1 MNKKPHSIQQTDDP
15 CIQATYKH
23 KEGCACPLRP
33 GLLPEPTCA
42 FPCLHVHIQYFYM
55 NFAVSEVCHF
65 YVLLSAIYLSNVS
78 LLPHTT
84 GEMTK
89 VKTRSM
95 DPTEDSS
102 VLTIAYFEKKFAD
115 MESSFSALL
124 QEKNNEVSSLKDK
137 VKSLEDKVQAL
148 QNNIEENEAYER
160 RDSLIFSGSLIPTS
174 TSGEICIN
182 LVKEMVVN
190 KLSLNI
196 SASDMELM

>member
-1 MNKKPHSIQQTDDP
+1 
-15 CIQATYKH
+15 
-23 KEGCACPLRP
+23 
-33 GLLPEPTCA
+33 
-42 FPCLHVHIQYFYM
+42 M

-65 YVLLSAIYLSNVS
+65 YVLLSAIYLSNVT

-160 RDSLIFSGSLIPTS
+160 RDSLIFSGSSIPVS
-174 TSGEICIN
+174 SSSEI
-182 LVKEMVVN
+182 
-190 KLSLNI
+190 
-196 SASDMELM
+196 